1 MKISSIFMITQGV
14 AAQNAIMPLYGADE
28 LAELKEMA
36 DNMLAAPAFEGL
48 SNFRKQKWA
57 TRFQDKMGSKWGL
70 AYKRCGDATK

>member
-36 DNMLAAPAFEGL
+36 DNMITYPEFDML
-48 SNFRKQKWA
+48 SDAQRQKWFD
-57 TRFQDKMGSKWGL
+57 RFQDKMGSKWGVT
-70 AYKRCGDATK
+70 YKRCGDATK